1 MSYVR
6 MTKSVVVA
14 IRDKVNDLK
23 DTELQNQERPDVV
36 IGTPLYDDLVRVAL
50 EAIWS
55 EAPDIKDKMPDNW
68 CRTQSQ
74 VSVSFRGK
82 GMGDVIQLTL
92 WSPEDHKVRLPP
104 DYSNWNDIEV
114 THEHMTPAIV
124 EWLSARY
131 EEESK
136 RQETID
142 MFDAIETE
150 LTDFLNRY
158 ASLNTAIKDMAEL
171 EVYIPDEYMIKLKD
185 KTNKPK
191 ATPKTTFKGVYKS

>member
-23 DTELQNQERPDVV
+23 DAELQNQHKQPDVI
-36 IGTPLYDDLVRVAL
+36 IGTPLYGDLVRVAL
-50 EAIWS
+50 EAVWS
-55 EAPDIKDKMPDNW
+55 EAPDLKDKMPDSW
-68 CRTQSQ
+68 CRIQSQ

-82 GMGDVIQLTL
+82 GMSDVIQLTL
-92 WSPEDHKVRLPP
+92 WSPKDHKVRLPP

-124 EWLSARY
+124 EWLAARY

-150 LTDFLNRY
+150 LTDFLNSY
-158 ASLNTAIKDMAEL
+158 ASLNTAIKDMPEL
-171 EVYIPDEYMIKLKD
+171 ETYIPDEYMIKLKD
-185 KTNKPK
+185 T
-191 ATPKTTFKGVYKS
+191 KGTAKNE